1 MLTVLGIVLAYFL
14 GSIPTGYIIA
24 KANGVDIQK
33 IGSGNIGATNVLR
46 SVGRGAAAIVI
57 ITDPLKGMVAVW
69 LSMFA
74 GLGEWGI
81 LLCGLAAV
89 MGNNYNIFLGFKGG
103 KGIAT
108 SIGVFIVLA
117 PLSTTLGIIMGV
129 FTIVLCRYVSM
140 GSMIG
145 MSTTPLFLALHRPEF
160 TGPKMVLSVTLLLLS
175 MWRHR
180 TNLVRLAQGVERRI
194 GERAATT
201 PSAATSSAAAVTLP
215 AANTSDTAD
224 ASEDTKPA
232 DVTEPADVSEP
243 ADVAEASE

>member
-24 KANGVDIQK
+24 KANGVDIQR

-69 LSMFA
+69 LAMLV
-74 GLGEWGI
+74 GLSEWGI

-89 MGNNYNIFLGFKGG
+89 LGNNYNIFLGFRGG

-140 GSMIG
+140 GSIIG
-145 MSTTPLFLALHRPEF
+145 MSTTPLFMALHRPEF

-180 TNLVRLAQGVERRI
+180 SNLVRLAQGVERRI
-194 GERAATT
+194 GERATGV
-201 PSAATSSAAAVTLP
+201 AASVAPAIDTSDT
-215 AANTSDTAD
+215 DTAD
-224 ASEDTKPA
+224 AADTA
-232 DVTEPADVSEP
+232 DANHDDTDGT
-243 ADVAEASE
+243 AEGTNVN

>member
-24 KANGVDIQK
+24 KANGVDIQQ

-46 SVGRGAAAIVI
+46 AVGRGAAAIVI

-69 LSMFA
+69 LAMLA
-74 GLGEWGI
+74 GLGEWGV

-89 MGNNYNIFLGFKGG
+89 LGNNYNIFLGFKGG

-117 PLSTTLGIIMGV
+117 PLSTSLGIIMGV
-129 FTIVLCRYVSM
+129 FTIALCRYVSM

-145 MSTTPLFLALHRPEF
+145 MSVTPLFMALHRPEF

-180 TNLVRLAQGVERRI
+180 SNLVRLAQGVERRI
-194 GERAATT
+194 GERVT
-201 PSAATSSAAAVTLP
+201 SVATSVAP
-215 AANTSDTAD
+215 SDT
-224 ASEDTKPA
+224 ED
-232 DVTEPADVSEP
+232 TEPAHGDD
-243 ADVAEASE
+243 ADHNEVEGTVEGTNVNQ

>member
-14 GSIPTGYIIA
+14 GSIPTGHIIA

-46 SVGRGAAAIVI
+46 AVGRGAAAIVI

-69 LSMFA
+69 LAMLA
-74 GLGEWGI
+74 GLSEWSI

-89 MGNNYNIFLGFKGG
+89 LGNNYNIFLGFKGG

-145 MSTTPLFLALHRPEF
+145 MSVTPLFLALHRPEF

-180 TNLVRLAQGVERRI
+180 SNLVRLAQGVERRI
-194 GERAATT
+194 GERVTGV
-201 PSAATSSAAAVTLP
+201 ATSVAP
-215 AANTSDTAD
+215 AIETSDA
-224 ASEDTKPA
+224 ED
-232 DVTEPADVSEP
+232 TEPAQGVD
-243 ADVAEASE
+243 ADHNEAEGTAEDTNVNQ